1 LVEYNPN
8 LLIQPG
14 DNNSET
20 KIDQVLA
27 DKKNNSIGNG
37 YSNIPEE
44 NSKLQTNVKVNIK
57 DKNVMPDLTN
67 YDLRDALNVLHQ
79 IGLKYKIH
87 GEGKVVTQS
96 ILPGIK
102 VKPGQVCY
110 LYCEI
115 KKNAGININ

>member
-1 LVEYNPN
+1 M
-8 LLIQPG
+8 
-14 DNNSET
+14 

-27 DKKNNSIGNG
+27 GNNNNRNG

-44 NSKLQTNVKVNIK
+44 NFDLQSKAKVNIK
-57 DKNVMPDLTN
+57 NKNVMPDLTN
-67 YDLRDALNVLHQ
+67 YNLRDALNILHQ

-102 VKPGQVCY
+102 IKTGQVCS

-115 KKNAGININ
+115 KKITGININ